1 MNKWNMVKL
10 SDIFTLQMGKT
21 PSRDNN
27 SYWNGSHKWI
37 SISDLGKNKK
47 YIYNTKEFITDNAL
61 SETGIKVTP
70 KNTVIM
76 SFKLSIG
83 KTAITTENIYTNEA
97 IMSFIDNGRYEIDLD
112 YIYHLFSGKD
122 WNKGTN
128 KAVMG
133 ITLNKATLSQIKIP
147 LPPLDIQKQ
156 IASNLDK
163 VSHTI
168 NICNAILEKMDLL
181 VKSRFVEMF
190 GELGTD
196 KFGWGLEKI
205 GNVSEINPKKAK
217 DNRLYSDLEVSFVP
231 MTAVSEKGDIDT
243 SEIKTYDEVKK
254 GFTYFAEN
262 DILFAKI
269 TPCMENG
276 KGCIAHNLY
285 NGIGFGSTEFHVLR
299 PSEKINS
306 YWLYTI
312 TTFKQFRENAYANM
326 TGSAGQKR
334 VPAKFLENYK
344 IAVPPPELQQKFSDF
359 VEHTEKSKLSVK
371 KILEKAEM
379 LKKALIQEYFGEC

>member
-168 NICNAILEKMDLL
+168 NICNAILEKWICLFKHDLWRCSGSWELINL
-181 VKSRFVEMF
+181 V
-190 GELGTD
+190 
-196 KFGWGLEKI
+196 
-205 GNVSEINPKKAK
+205 
-217 DNRLYSDLEVSFVP
+217 
-231 MTAVSEKGDIDT
+231 GD
-243 SEIKTYDEVKK
+243 
-254 GFTYFAEN
+254 
-262 DILFAKI
+262 
-269 TPCMENG
+269 
-276 KGCIAHNLY
+276 
-285 NGIGFGSTEFHVLR
+285 
-299 PSEKINS
+299 
-306 YWLYTI
+306 
-312 TTFKQFRENAYANM
+312 
-326 TGSAGQKR
+326 
-334 VPAKFLENYK
+334 
-344 IAVPPPELQQKFSDF
+344 
-359 VEHTEKSKLSVK
+359 
-371 KILEKAEM
+371 
-379 LKKALIQEYFGEC
+379 